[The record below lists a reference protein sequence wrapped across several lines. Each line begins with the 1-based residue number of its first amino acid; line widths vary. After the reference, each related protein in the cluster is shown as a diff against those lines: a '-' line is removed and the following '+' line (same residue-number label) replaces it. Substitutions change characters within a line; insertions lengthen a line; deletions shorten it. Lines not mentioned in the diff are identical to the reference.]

1 MNSHVSNIRTSAF
14 FTAREAAWILGV
26 DPSTVCRAIRT
37 GALPTVRRRSCL
49 VVPAHVLI
57 RLLDQP
63 AGTNHPSTIGRN
75 SRGGAP

>member
-1 MNSHVSNIRTSAF
+1 MNSHVSNIRTSDF
-14 FTAREAAWILGV
+14 FAVRKAAWILGV

-37 GALPTVRRRSCL
+37 GAIPTMRRRSRL
-49 VVPAHVLI
+49 VVPAHVLV

-63 AGTNHPSTIGRN
+63 AGTSNPFTVSRH